1 MNCQETKDLIKPFL
15 DGGLDG
21 NTMQQIRR
29 HLATCKECASALDPR
44 DLMEI
49 LPVLDDSVE
58 PSGDFSSRFYAA
70 LEISRNPKPASQ
82 EPPVSGMRRSWLP
95 RWSWGLAAA
104 AVLTVIVSTGLY
116 LRQSRHP
123 ADEAADV
130 FYDLEVT
137 ENLPL
142 LRDMALFSNLELFE
156 DMDAI
161 ENMPQ

>member
-15 DGGLDG
+15 DGELDRS
-21 NTMQQIRR
+21 TMQQIRR
-29 HLATCKECASALDPR
+29 HLASCKECASSLNPR

-49 LPVLDDSVE
+49 LPVLDDSIE
-58 PSGDFSSRFYAA
+58 PSGDFSDRFYAA
-70 LEISRNPKPASQ
+70 LEMSRNRKPAARKL
-82 EPPVSGMRRSWLP
+82 PVSGMKRYWLP

-104 AVLTVIVSTGLY
+104 AVLTIIVSTGLY
-116 LRQSRHP
+116 LRQSRYSAP
-123 ADEAADV
+123 DAADV

-142 LRDMALFSNLELFE
+142 LKDMALFSDLELFE
-156 DMDAI
+156 NMDTI

>member
-15 DGGLDG
+15 NGDLDR
-21 NTMQQIRR
+21 NIMQQIRR
-29 HLATCKECASALDPR
+29 HLAACKECASGLDPR

-49 LPVLDDSVE
+49 LPALDDSIE
-58 PSGDFSSRFYAA
+58 PSGDFSDRFYAA
-70 LEISRNPKPASQ
+70 LEMRRNWKPAPQ
-82 EPPVSGMRRSWLP
+82 KLPVSGMKRYWLP

-104 AVLTVIVSTGLY
+104 AVLTIIVSTGLY
-116 LRQSRHP
+116 LRQSRFP
-123 ADEAADV
+123 APEAADV

-142 LRDMALFSNLELFE
+142 LKDMALFSNLELFE
-156 DMDAI
+156 NMDAI